1 MIDRDGE
8 QRLVDE
14 TLEQLDPGVYMEMQ
28 GGRGNTMYPLAE
40 LFE

>member
-14 TLEQLDPGVYMEMQ
+14 TLEQLGLGVYMEMQ
-28 GGRGNTMYPLAE
+28 GGRGNTMYLLAE